1 MISIDGSYLEGG
13 GQIVRTAIGISTL
26 MGKAV
31 SVDHIRKGRS
41 EPGLK
46 AQHLTAIKALEQLC
60 NARAEGATIGA
71 TQITYV
77 PGKLK
82 GRTLLLDIG
91 TAGSV
96 TLLMQSL
103 LLPLVFSGQ
112 KFRLK
117 ITGGTDVAWSP
128 SWDYFCEIIVPH
140 FRKYATI
147 ACTLEKRGY
156 YPKGGGKADVKID
169 SHTTFEDC
177 KKCVP
182 QCAPLNITEQGTL
195 LQIKGIAHGSSSLQE
210 AQVAERMARAAKVT
224 LGQQVLCP
232 IHITTEYATTP
243 SDGCGITLWAIFSKD
258 KNEIDVKNPIRL
270 GADVLGEKGKR
281 AEEVGSE
288 CAQKLLAEI
297 KSSAGVDQHLADNLI
312 PLLGLVGG
320 EIKTSEITNHTKTN
334 VFVVEEMVG
343 RKFRSDN
350 NIVSVIP

>member
-1 MISIDGSYLEGG
+1 MINLDGSYLEGG
-13 GQIVRTAIGISTL
+13 GQIVRTALGLSTL
-26 MGKAV
+26 MDKAV
-31 SVDHIRKGRS
+31 TVDNIRKGRS

-60 NARAEGATIGA
+60 NARAEGAAIGA
-71 TQITYV
+71 TTITFV

-82 GRTLLLDIG
+82 ARTLSLDIG
-91 TAGSV
+91 TAGSI

-140 FRKYATI
+140 FKKYADI
-147 ACTLEKRGY
+147 ICKLEQRGY
-156 YPKGGGKADVKID
+156 YPKGGGKADIKID
-169 SHTTFEDC
+169 SHTTLDET
-177 KKCVP
+177 KK
-182 QCAPLNITEQGTL
+182 QTPLNITQQGTL
-195 LQIKGIAHGSSSLQE
+195 IHIKGVAHGSSTLQD

-224 LGQQVLCP
+224 LGQHVLCP
-232 IHITTEYATTP
+232 INITTEYANTP

-297 KSSAGVDQHLADNLI
+297 KSGAAVDQHLADNLI

-334 VFVVEEMVG
+334 VLVVERMAG
-343 RKFRSDN
+343 KK
-350 NIVSVIP
+350 VSIEGTLVRTQTI

>member
-1 MISIDGSYLEGG
+1 MINLDGSYLEGG
-13 GQIVRTAIGISTL
+13 GQIVRTALGLSTL
-26 MGKAV
+26 TGKAV
-31 SVDHIRKGRS
+31 TVDNIRKGRS

-60 NARAEGATIGA
+60 NARAEGAAIGSTTI
-71 TQITYV
+71 TFV

-82 GRTLLLDIG
+82 ARTRSLDIG
-91 TAGSV
+91 TAGSI

-128 SWDYFCEIIVPH
+128 SWDYFCEVIAPH
-140 FRKYATI
+140 FRKYADIT
-147 ACTLEKRGY
+147 CKLEQRGY
-156 YPKGGGKADVKID
+156 YPKGGGKADIKIE
-169 SHTTFEDC
+169 SHTTLDES
-177 KKCVP
+177 KK
-182 QCAPLNITEQGTL
+182 QTPLNITKQGTL
-195 LQIKGIAHGSSSLQE
+195 IHIKGVAHGSSTLQE

-224 LGQQVLCP
+224 LGQHVLCP
-232 IHITTEYATTP
+232 INITTEYANTP

-258 KNEIDVKNPIRL
+258 KNEIDIKNPIRL

-281 AEEVGSE
+281 AEAVGSE

-297 KSSAGVDQHLADNLI
+297 QSSAAVDRHLADNLI

-334 VFVVEEMVG
+334 VLVVGEMTG
-343 RKFRSDN
+343 RGFLIEN
-350 NIVSVIP
+350 QMIVTK

>member
-1 MISIDGSYLEGG
+1 MINLDGSYLEGG
-13 GQIVRTAIGISTL
+13 GQIVRTALGLSTL
-26 MGKAV
+26 MSKAV
-31 SVDHIRKGRS
+31 TVDNIRKGRS

-46 AQHLTAIKALEQLC
+46 AQHLTAIRALEQLC
-60 NARAEGATIGA
+60 NARAEGAAIGA

-82 GRTLLLDIG
+82 ARTLSLDIG
-91 TAGSV
+91 TAGSI

-128 SWDYFCEIIVPH
+128 SWDYFCEVIVPH
-140 FRKYATI
+140 FRKYADIT
-147 ACTLEKRGY
+147 CKLEQRGY
-156 YPKGGGKADVKID
+156 YPKGGGKADIKID
-169 SHTTFEDC
+169 SRTRIDGEDA
-177 KKCVP
+177 KKCT
-182 QCAPLNITEQGTL
+182 PLNITEQGTL
-195 LQIKGIAHGSSSLQE
+195 IHIKGVAHGSTSLQE
-210 AQVAERMARAAKVT
+210 AQVAERMARAVKMT
-224 LGQQVLCP
+224 LGQHVLCP
-232 IHITTEYATTP
+232 INITTEYANTP

-281 AEEVGSE
+281 AEAVGSE

-297 KSSAGVDQHLADNLI
+297 KSGAAVDKHLADNLI

-334 VFVVEEMVG
+334 VFVVERMNG
-343 RKFRSDN
+343 RKFRIQDN
-350 NIVSVIP
+350 FVSVIP

>member
-1 MISIDGSYLEGG
+1 MINLDGSHLEGG
-13 GQIVRTAIGISTL
+13 GQIVRTALGLSTL
-26 MGKAV
+26 LEKAV
-31 SVDHIRKGRS
+31 TVNKIRKGRS

-46 AQHLTAIKALEQLC
+46 AQHLTAVKELQELC
-60 NARAEGATIGA
+60 NASADGAAIGA
-71 TQITYV
+71 TTITYV

-82 GRTLLLDIG
+82 ARTLSLDIG
-91 TAGSV
+91 TAGSI

-117 ITGGTDVAWSP
+117 ITGGTDVSWSP
-128 SWDYFCEIIVPH
+128 SWDYFCEVIVPH
-140 FRKYATI
+140 FKKYADIT
-147 ACTLEKRGY
+147 CKLEQRGY
-156 YPKGGGKADVKID
+156 YPKGGGKADIKID
-169 SHTTFEDC
+169 SHTAFEDC
-177 KKCVP
+177 NK
-182 QCAPLNITEQGTL
+182 CAPLNITQQGTL
-195 LQIKGIAHGSSSLQE
+195 MQIKGVAHSSASLHE

-224 LGQQVLCP
+224 LGQHVQCP
-232 IHITTEYATTP
+232 ITITTEYVNTP

-288 CAQKLLAEI
+288 CAQRLLAEMQ
-297 KSSAGVDQHLADNLI
+297 SGVPVDRHLADNLI

-334 VFVVEEMVG
+334 VFVVERMVG
-343 RKFRSDN
+343 VKLQIEDRM
-350 NIVSVIP
+350 IVTK